1 MNSTNDF
8 SKGSMVK
15 NILTMAVPLT
25 IAQVVQLLYN
35 IVDRMYIGLLS
46 EDSLA
51 LTGMGICF
59 PIISIVGAF
68 NLLFS
73 SGGAPLCSMARGSG
87 DLAEAKKLM
96 GNCFSLL
103 MITGVLVMIVGY
115 VFMKP
120 ILFLFG
126 ASDEIYPY
134 ASSYLSIYLLGT
146 LFVMAGTGMNSFI
159 NAQGFAKIGM
169 ATTLLGAI
177 CNIVLD
183 MVFVLVLR
191 MGVTGAAIATVIS
204 QGISAVWVLHFLTG
218 KKAILVLD
226 RDSMKLNNKNRILRM
241 TGLGISGFV
250 MGMTNSLTQIICNA
264 TLQNWGGDLYV
275 GIMTVLN
282 SVREIFNVVVQGI
295 TTGSQPVISFN
306 YGAKLYK
313 RVKQGILAVA
323 IIGIS
328 YTVFAWLIV
337 ENFSEVFL
345 RLFTNEEQLIEV
357 GTPCLK
363 LFFGGFYMMSLQ
375 FTGQSTFV
383 ATGYSKHAVFFSLL
397 RKVFIVVPLTLLLP
411 YAMGVNGVF
420 MAEPISNFLGGTACF
435 ITMMFT
441 VWRKLGSEKALKN

>member
-1 MNSTNDF
+1 
-8 SKGSMVK
+8 
-15 NILTMAVPLT
+15 
-25 IAQVVQLLYN
+25 
-35 IVDRMYIGLLS
+35 
-46 EDSLA
+46 
-51 LTGMGICF
+51 
-59 PIISIVGAF
+59 
-68 NLLFS
+68 
-73 SGGAPLCSMARGSG
+73 
-87 DLAEAKKLM
+87 
-96 GNCFSLL
+96 
-103 MITGVLVMIVGY
+103 
-115 VFMKP
+115 
-120 ILFLFG
+120 
-126 ASDEIYPY
+126 
-134 ASSYLSIYLLGT
+134 
-146 LFVMAGTGMNSFI
+146 
-159 NAQGFAKIGM
+159 
-169 ATTLLGAI
+169 
-177 CNIVLD
+177 
-183 MVFVLVLR
+183 MVFVLLLR

-226 RDSMKLNNKNRILRM
+226 RESMKLNDKSRIFRM

-323 IIGIS
+323 VIGIS

-435 ITMMFT
+435 VTMMFT
-441 VWRKLGSEKALKN
+441 VWRKLGSEKALTK